1 MSGTSLDGIDA
12 VLVDLSQPK
21 PIQLDTHYLPFDGA
35 LKSDLLALHLPG
47 HNELHQAQIIGNQLA
62 RLYAAAVAS
71 LLAQARLS
79 IKEVRAIGCHG
90 QTIRHCPEHGYSLQI
105 GNAALLTEL
114 TGITVV
120 SDFRSRDIAAG
131 GQGAPLVPAFHDH
144 VLRHPDIHRVIVN
157 IGGISNLTNL
167 PPHAAPSNKLSQ
179 NKSLHD
185 EAAAIPAPDAHAH
198 RVMTAPSGFDC
209 GPGNL
214 LMDAWCMK
222 HTGKPYD
229 GNGAWAAS
237 GKVLPALLE
246 KMLNEPFF
254 SLPPPR
260 STGRDLF
267 GMAWLQGKLEGDE
280 RTGDVQAT
288 LLELTC
294 MAIAQSIRQ
303 YCGGA
308 KEIYLC
314 GGGAHNQTLFSR
326 LAALLPDSNVQT
338 VNALGVDGDYLEATA
353 FAWLAQQTL
362 HGKPGN
368 LPLVTGAKHSC
379 ILGAIYRNS

>member
-21 PIQLDTHYLPFDGA
+21 PLQLAKYYLPFDDA
-35 LKSDLLALHLPG
+35 LKNALLALHLPS
-47 HNELHQAQIIGNQLA
+47 HNELHQAQVIGNQLA
-62 RLYAAAVAS
+62 RMYAAAVAP
-71 LLAQARLS
+71 LLAQAKS
-79 IKEVRAIGCHG
+79 SNKEVKAVGCHG

-105 GNAALLTEL
+105 GNAALLAEL

-167 PPHAAPSNKLSQ
+167 PPR
-179 NKSLHD
+179 
-185 EAAAIPAPDAHAH
+185 DA
-198 RVMTAPSGFDC
+198 TSGFDC

-214 LMDAWCMK
+214 LMDAWCMQ
-222 HTGKPYD
+222 HLGKPYD
-229 GNGAWAAS
+229 DNGAWAAS

-246 KMLNEPFF
+246 QMLTEPFF
-254 SLPPPR
+254 ALPPPK
-260 STGRDLF
+260 SSGRDLF
-267 GMAWLQGKLEGDE
+267 NIAWLQSKLQGNEVAAN
-280 RTGDVQAT
+280 VQAT

-294 MAIAQSIRQ
+294 RSIALAIQNH
-303 YCGGA
+303 CLGA

-314 GGGAHNQTLFSR
+314 GGGAHNQTLHNR
-326 LAALLPDSNVQT
+326 LAALLPDSSVKT
-338 VNALGVDGDYLEATA
+338 TNAIGVDGDYLEAIA
-353 FAWLAQQTL
+353 FAWLAQQAL
-362 HGKPGN
+362 HGKSAN
-368 LPLVTGAKHSC
+368 LPLVTGAKHPC
-379 ILGAIYRNS
+379 LLGAVYRNH

>member
-1 MSGTSLDGIDA
+1 M
-12 VLVDLSQPK
+12 Q
-21 PIQLDTHYLPFDGA
+21 
-35 LKSDLLALHLPG
+35 HL
-47 HNELHQAQIIGNQLA
+47 
-62 RLYAAAVAS
+62 
-71 LLAQARLS
+71 
-79 IKEVRAIGCHG
+79 
-90 QTIRHCPEHGYSLQI
+90 
-105 GNAALLTEL
+105 
-114 TGITVV
+114 
-120 SDFRSRDIAAG
+120 
-131 GQGAPLVPAFHDH
+131 
-144 VLRHPDIHRVIVN
+144 
-157 IGGISNLTNL
+157 
-167 PPHAAPSNKLSQ
+167 
-179 NKSLHD
+179 
-185 EAAAIPAPDAHAH
+185 
-198 RVMTAPSGFDC
+198 
-209 GPGNL
+209 
-214 LMDAWCMK
+214 
-222 HTGKPYD
+222 GKPYD
-229 GNGAWAAS
+229 GKGAWAAS

-326 LAALLPDSNVQT
+326 LSALLPDSSVQT
-338 VNALGVDGDYLEATA
+338 VNALGVDGEYLEATA